1 MHKCESKQ
9 DSRTEEDAGGGAGEE
24 ERSWRVWRDD
34 TRAFV
39 RPQRE
44 LIVSVAQCWDQ
55 NNDSDWL
62 LWAAGLLA
70 GGEILL

>member
-1 MHKCESKQ
+1 M
-9 DSRTEEDAGGGAGEE
+9 EEDAGGGAGEE

-44 LIVSVAQCWDQ
+44 LIISVAQCWDQ
-55 NNDSDWL
+55 NNDSDWV

>member
-9 DSRTEEDAGGGAGEE
+9 DRRMEEDAGGGVGQE

-44 LIVSVAQCWDQ
+44 LIISVAQC
-55 NNDSDWL
+55 
-62 LWAAGLLA
+62 
-70 GGEILL
+70 

>member
-9 DSRTEEDAGGGAGEE
+9 DRRTEEDAGGGAGEE

-44 LIVSVAQCWDQ
+44 LIISVAQC
-55 NNDSDWL
+55 
-62 LWAAGLLA
+62 
-70 GGEILL
+70 